1 MASDERCSGC
11 RTAGLYLG
19 FVVLSEDQIWDPEI
33 HFKKKGPPHESPTEG
48 PSFKEGPSQ
57 KAGFGR
63 LRYD

>member
-48 PSFKEGPSQ
+48 PLV
-57 KAGFGR
+57 
-63 LRYD
+63 LRKDPLKKQGLVG